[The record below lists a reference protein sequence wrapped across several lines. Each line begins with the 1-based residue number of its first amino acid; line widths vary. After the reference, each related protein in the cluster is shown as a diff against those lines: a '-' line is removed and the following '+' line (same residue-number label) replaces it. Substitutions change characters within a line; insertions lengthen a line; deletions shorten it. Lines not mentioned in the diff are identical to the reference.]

1 MAHTSIATHCPPPP
15 PTDAVLDLV
24 VLEGGVDV
32 VPPMLALGDTLY
44 GRWGCLRGNVPTAV
58 TGHCSAE
65 LHCWWGWSH
74 PHLAMLQTHPH
85 NDSSSSSSNGAD
97 KLLPVL
103 NKRNREDVHSWAG

>member
-65 LHCWWGWSH
+65 LHFWWGGGGGRRAPPPPPPPPPPCH
-74 PHLAMLQTHPH
+74 A
-85 NDSSSSSSNGAD
+85 AD
-97 KLLPVL
+97 TPTQ
-103 NKRNREDVHSWAG
+103 RQQQQQQ